1 MRDAASASVALAE
14 TDHALDNGVANS
26 READTD
32 RAPRRRISDERS
44 ESRDRWLGRIIDD
57 RYRVLE
63 IIGSGGMGMVYR
75 VEHQRMGKIAA
86 MKVLHPEHSR
96 EPDLEERFR
105 REAEAISRLTHPN
118 TVQVFDFGATQDNL
132 YLIMEY
138 VRGRDLSTL
147 IQRDGPLPFARVAP
161 ILAQICAA
169 LGEAHALGIVHR
181 DLKPENV
188 LVTRTHRGRDFAKI
202 LDFGLVKLG
211 ARPEPEGRPGREDR
225 AAVTDRGAII
235 GTPYYMSPEQIR
247 GEEVDARTDIYA
259 LGSVMYRMLTGEH
272 AFAAGTPMGVLTKHL
287 TTELVPP
294 SVRAPD
300 RDIAPV
306 LDDIVG
312 RAMAKSPAD
321 RYASI
326 GTMLDDIEA
335 AFATLCAGGA
345 SSLDIVETASW
356 PAHLAAAHALARDDS
371 DQIDYGM
378 DSALRLRRADLDAY
392 ERALR
397 RRRLVRV
404 GTVPVILAGLAG
416 LAAYLVLLR
425 AEAPRDAER
434 EPNDQMDDATLI
446 APDRP
451 VTGYLGKRISRR
463 EADRDYFRVR
473 ALPAVPAVPA
483 VPAGYDDDGVVV
495 TAHVTALPNI
505 DIALSLFD
513 PTGKL
518 LARVS
523 EGGMGQDEWIR
534 RLRVNSPV
542 HALVTEAMG
551 EGVRLPTENVSDTYT
566 LTLAFAPVAADRESE
581 PNGGPSDAMALVPGR
596 PVSGHL
602 DQRQDVDCY
611 RFEGTAGAYEL
622 RIEGAADVPLQW
634 QLDGRAPGSE
644 RQARVE
650 LAPGDI
656 VLLRRADGE
665 RGEAPLPGADQP
677 YTIGLAPR

>member
-1 MRDAASASVALAE
+1 MRDAATQGSAQDHTDPALA
-14 TDHALDNGVANS
+14 DAPAAG
-26 READTD
+26 TD
-32 RAPRRRISDERS
+32 RALRRRISDERA
-44 ESRDRWLGRIIDD
+44 EGRDRWLGRIIDD

-63 IIGSGGMGMVYR
+63 VLGSGGMGMVYR

-96 EPDLEERFR
+96 QPDLEARFR

-118 TVQVFDFGATQDNL
+118 TVQVFDFGTMQGTL

-138 VRGRDLSTL
+138 VRGQDLSTL
-147 IQRDGPLPFARVAP
+147 IQRDSPLRFARVAP

-211 ARPEPEGRPGREDR
+211 ASPDRTDQEERAEHEDR
-225 AAVTDRGAII
+225 AAVTDRGTII

-247 GEEVDARTDIYA
+247 GEEVDGRTDIYA

-287 TTELVPP
+287 TAKLVPP

-306 LDDIVG
+306 LDDIVA
-312 RAMAKSPAD
+312 RAMAKSPDD
-321 RYASI
+321 RYATI
-326 GTMLDDIEA
+326 GAMLDDIEA
-335 AFATLCAGGA
+335 AFATLCAGAAGA
-345 SSLDIVETASW
+345 SSLDMVETASW
-356 PAHLAAAHALARDDS
+356 PAHRAVGVAHALAHDDA
-371 DQIDYGM
+371 DDIDYGM
-378 DSALRLRRADLDAY
+378 DSALRLRRADLDGF

-404 GTVPVILAGLAG
+404 AVVPAILAGLAG
-416 LAAYLVLLR
+416 LAAYLLLLR
-425 AEAPRDAER
+425 AEAPREAER
-434 EPNDQMDDATLI
+434 EPNNQMDDATLI

-463 EADRDYFRVR
+463 APDRDYFRVR
-473 ALPAVPAVPA
+473 DLPAAPGD
-483 VPAGYDDDGVVV
+483 AGSVV
-495 TAHVTALPNI
+495 TAHVSALPNI

-523 EGGMGQDEWIR
+523 EGGVGQGEHIR

-551 EGVRLPTENVSDTYT
+551 EGVRLPTENVSDAYT
-566 LTLAFAPVAADRESE
+566 LTVAFAPEAADLESE

-596 PVSGHL
+596 PVTGYL
-602 DQRQDVDCY
+602 DHERDVDCY
-611 RFEGTAGAYEL
+611 RFEGTAGAYAL

-634 QLDGRAPGSE
+634 QLGTGAPSSE
-644 RQARVE
+644 REARVE

-656 VLLRRADGE
+656 VRLERVDDGDGE
-665 RGEAPLPGADQP
+665 RGAAPLPGADQP
-677 YTIGLAPR
+677 YVIGLEPG